1 VNVAKFFKAFPD
13 LEDDATIAIYDLCE
27 DQDQNV
33 HNMLPNFMLSK
44 MLVLILLPFVLDP
57 DTRIQGHRVGVQGTA
72 TIGREERGCAH
83 TVASGR

>member
-1 VNVAKFFKAFPD
+1 VNVTKFFKAFPD
-13 LEDDATIAIYDLCE
+13 LEEDAIIAIYDLCE

-33 HNMLPNFMLSK
+33 LTMLPNFMLSK

-57 DTRIQGHRVGVQGTA
+57 DTRIQGYHAGVQETA
-72 TIGREERGCAH
+72 KMGREEHGCAR